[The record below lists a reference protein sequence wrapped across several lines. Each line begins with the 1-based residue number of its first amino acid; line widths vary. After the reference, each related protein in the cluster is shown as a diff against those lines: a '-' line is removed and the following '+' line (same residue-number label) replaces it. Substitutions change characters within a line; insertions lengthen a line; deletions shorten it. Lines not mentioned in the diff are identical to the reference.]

1 MRLPATV
8 KWISLALLGLVIA
21 AAVALA
27 ASNLAG
33 QQIGIASES
42 ISAGDAL
49 APAIGT
55 TNGGR
60 GSGNSGQEGT
70 APTTTPGGQTTTTTP
85 TTTQPPAVVPTEPT
99 EPSEPRD
106 EHSGSGGH
114 EASDD

>member
-55 TNGGR
+55 TTGGR
-60 GSGNSGQEGT
+60 GSGNSGQEST
-70 APTTTPGGQTTTTTP
+70 APTTTPGGQTTTP